1 MTLYRKI
8 ILILSTILIIGT
20 FSISCKKQV
29 DLKKKE
35 NPISVLVAA
44 PVRQS
49 LEEYLELSAEIKA
62 IKEVEISS
70 DVPGKIANILKYE
83 GSFVN
88 KGDTIALIDRF
99 VIGANYAYAP
109 ARTPISG
116 YVTTTYMAVGASIAA
131 ATPIANVADISK
143 LEVEI
148 QVPERSI
155 TGVELGQKVLIR
167 IPSSP
172 NKEVEATITKKDYA
186 VNPSTRTLMVK
197 ALIDNKD
204 RLFLPGMFSDVS
216 ILLNSANNIFVIP
229 NSATFSD
236 DLGKNYIY
244 VVKEDNSQNPPLE
257 GNVATDNTNKQYR
270 AYIREID
277 ILFRSKDKVALSGG
291 LEDGEEVVMF
301 GREFL
306 KDGSLVNRIENDP
319 TILEYITPQNVNTNE
334 IVNNTNN
341 TIKQQTNQRTQVNQA
356 KENNTIKQTTTN
368 QTKPKTSSLLANST
382 NTTKTT
388 QNTAVKPQNNTTA
401 KPQTN
406 TVIKQQTNNNAVIN
420 TAEKDRAD
428 NEDVVKNTE
437 QTNDSDIYSVG
448 K

>member
-1 MTLYRKI
+1 MRFERVI
-8 ILILSTILIIGT
+8 ILILCLTI
-20 FSISCKKQV
+20 FSVSCGKNKA

-44 PVRQS
+44 PIKQH
-49 LEEYLELSAEIKA
+49 LDEYLELSAEIKA

-131 ATPIANVADISK
+131 STPIANVADISQ

-155 TGVELGQKVLIR
+155 AGIELGQKVFIR
-167 IPSSP
+167 VPSSP
-172 NKEVEATITKKDYA
+172 NKEIEATITKRDYA

-204 RLFLPGMFSDVS
+204 RLLLPGMFSDVS
-216 ILLNSANNIFVIP
+216 ILLNSADNVFVIP
-229 NSATFSD
+229 NSSVFSD
-236 DLGKNYIY
+236 DVGKNYIY
-244 VVKEDNSQNPPLE
+244 VVKEDNSNNPPAE
-257 GNVATDNTNKQYR
+257 GKVTESTNMQYR
-270 AYIREID
+270 AYTREVN
-277 ILFRSKDKVALSGG
+277 ILFTSKDKVALSGG
-291 LEDGEEVVMF
+291 LEEGEEVVMF

-306 KDGSLVNRIENDP
+306 KNGSLVNRIENDP
-319 TILEYITPQNVNTNE
+319 TILEYITPPTTLASAQTNTSNDTNSG
-334 IVNNTNN
+334 VNNTN
-341 TIKQQTNQRTQVNQA
+341 
-356 KENNTIKQTTTN
+356 
-368 QTKPKTSSLLANST
+368 TKPTRPSTATSKPATTVINT
-382 NTTKTT
+382 NTTKPATT
-388 QNTAVKPQNNTTA
+388 VRNTNTTKPAATVRNTNNTTTRPSTS
-401 KPQTN
+401 KE
-406 TVIKQQTNNNAVIN
+406 NNNTQN
-420 TAEKDRAD
+420 GSGDG
-428 NEDVVKNTE
+428 
-437 QTNDSDIYSVG
+437 IYSIG
-448 K
+448 G

>member
-1 MTLYRKI
+1 MVKLSKTI
-8 ILILSTILIIGT
+8 IFALFFSLLIFISV
-20 FSISCKKQV
+20 SCKKKA

-44 PVRQS
+44 PIKQH
-49 LEEYLELSAEIKA
+49 LDEYLELSAEIKA

-131 ATPIANVADISK
+131 STPIANVADISQ

-155 TGVELGQKVLIR
+155 AGIELGQKVFIR
-167 IPSSP
+167 VPSSP
-172 NKEVEATITKKDYA
+172 NKEIEAVITKRDYA

-204 RLFLPGMFSDVS
+204 RLLLPGMFSDVS
-216 ILLNSANNIFVIP
+216 ILLNSADNVFVIP
-229 NSATFSD
+229 NSSVFSD

-244 VVKEDNSQNPPLE
+244 VVKEDDSNNPPVE
-257 GNVATDNTNKQYR
+257 GKVSENTNAQYR
-270 AYIREID
+270 AYTREVNV
-277 ILFRSKDKVALSGG
+277 LFTSKDKVALSGG
-291 LEDGEEVVMF
+291 LEEGEEVVMF

-306 KDGSLVNRIENDP
+306 KNGSLVNRIENDP
-319 TILEYITPQNVNTNE
+319 TILEYITPPTTLASAQTNTASENSNTSASTNAAAVINTNTAAKPATT
-334 IVNNTNN
+334 VRNTNTAAAKPTTTVKN
-341 TIKQQTNQRTQVNQA
+341 TNTTTTKPPAA
-356 KENNTIKQTTTN
+356 KENNN
-368 QTKPKTSSLLANST
+368 
-382 NTTKTT
+382 T
-388 QNTAVKPQNNTTA
+388 QNNSGDA
-401 KPQTN
+401 
-406 TVIKQQTNNNAVIN
+406 
-420 TAEKDRAD
+420 
-428 NEDVVKNTE
+428 
-437 QTNDSDIYSVG
+437 IYSVG
-448 K
+448 G

>member
-1 MTLYRKI
+1 MLRSTTILFI
-8 ILILSTILIIGT
+8 IL
-20 FSISCKKQV
+20 SIFFTSCKKGQV
-29 DLKKKE
+29 NLNKKE

-319 TILEYITPQNVNTNE
+319 TILEYITPQNVNTND
-334 IVNNTNN
+334 NNTNA
-341 TIKQQTNQRTQVNQA
+341 IKQQTTQVNQA
-356 KENNTIKQTTTN
+356 KQNDTIKQTTTN

-406 TVIKQQTNNNAVIN
+406 TVIKQQDNNNAVRN
-420 TAEKDRAD
+420 TAEKDAAD

>member
-1 MTLYRKI
+1 MLRSTTILFI
-8 ILILSTILIIGT
+8 IL
-20 FSISCKKQV
+20 SIFFTSCKKGQV
-29 DLKKKE
+29 NLNKKE

-172 NKEVEATITKKDYA
+172 NKEVEAIITKKDYA

-257 GNVATDNTNKQYR
+257 GKVATDNTNKKYR

-356 KENNTIKQTTTN
+356 KENNTVKQATTN
-368 QTKPKTSSLLANST
+368 QTKPKTSSLLANNT
-382 NTTKTT
+382 NAAKTAT
-388 QNTAVKPQNNTTA
+388 QQNTAVKPQTNTVT
-401 KPQTN
+401 KVQTN
-406 TVIKQQTNNNAVIN
+406 TAAQNTNNNVIN
-420 TAEKDRAD
+420 NTVEKDTAD

-437 QTNDSDIYSVG
+437 QTNNSDIYSVG

>member
-1 MTLYRKI
+1 MIKKI
-8 ILILSTILIIGT
+8 SVQIFITIL
-20 FSISCKKQV
+20 FLSVLSVSCKKEQA

-44 PVRQS
+44 PIKQH
-49 LEEYLELSAEIKA
+49 LDEYLELSAEIKA

-131 ATPIANVADISK
+131 STPIANVADISQ

-155 TGVELGQKVLIR
+155 SGIELGQKVLIR
-167 IPSSP
+167 VPSSP
-172 NKEVEATITKKDYA
+172 NQEIEAKITKRDYA

-204 RLFLPGMFSDVS
+204 RLLLPGMFSDVS
-216 ILLNSANNIFVIP
+216 ILLNSADNVFVIP
-229 NSATFSD
+229 NSAIFSD

-244 VVKEDNSQNPPLE
+244 VVKEDNSNNPPQEL
-257 GNVATDNTNKQYR
+257 AQSTNKQYR
-270 AYIREID
+270 AYSREVN
-277 ILFRSKDKVALSGG
+277 ILFTSKDKVALSSG
-291 LEDGEEVVMF
+291 LEEGEEVVMF

-306 KDGSLVNRIENDP
+306 KNGSLVNRIENDP
-319 TILEYITPQNVNTNE
+319 TILEYITPQATAVASANTNQ
-334 IVNNTNN
+334 NTSAN
-341 TIKQQTNQRTQVNQA
+341 QTAAVK
-356 KENNTIKQTTTN
+356 KEDTSKPTTTAKQTTTVSKPATTAK
-368 QTKPKTSSLLANST
+368 QTTTTSKPATTAKQTTTASKPTTTTSQ
-382 NTTKTT
+382 TKTT
-388 QNTAVKPQNNTTA
+388 TT
-401 KPQTN
+401 TN
-406 TVIKQQTNNNAVIN
+406 TSKT
-420 TAEKDRAD
+420 TESSSSD
-428 NEDVVKNTE
+428 N
-437 QTNDSDIYSVG
+437 SIYSIG
-448 K
+448 G

>member
-1 MTLYRKI
+1 MILYRKI
-8 ILILSTILIIGT
+8 ILILSTILIIGAL
-20 FSISCKKQV
+20 SISCKKQV

-44 PVRQS
+44 PIRQS

-257 GNVATDNTNKQYR
+257 GNVTAGNTNKQYR
-270 AYIREID
+270 AYIREVD

-341 TIKQQTNQRTQVNQA
+341 TIKQQTTQVNQA
-356 KENNTIKQTTTN
+356 KQNNTVKQTTTN
-368 QTKPKTSSLLANST
+368 QTKPKTSSLLANNT
-382 NTTKTT
+382 NAAKTT
-388 QNTAVKPQNNTTA
+388 TQQNTVA

-406 TVIKQQTNNNAVIN
+406 TTAKQQTNTVAQTNNVIIN
-420 TAEKDRAD
+420 TAEKDAAD

-437 QTNDSDIYSVG
+437 QTNNSDIYSVG

>member
-1 MTLYRKI
+1 MMKFERLI
-8 ILILSTILIIGT
+8 ILILCLTI
-20 FSISCKKQV
+20 FSVSCGKNKA

-44 PVRQS
+44 PIKQH
-49 LEEYLELSAEIKA
+49 LDEYLELSAEIKA

-131 ATPIANVADISK
+131 ATPIANVADISQ

-155 TGVELGQKVLIR
+155 AGIELGQKVFIR
-167 IPSSP
+167 VPSSP
-172 NKEVEATITKKDYA
+172 NKEIEATITKRDYA

-204 RLFLPGMFSDVS
+204 RLLLPGMFSDVS
-216 ILLNSANNIFVIP
+216 ILLNSADNVFVIP
-229 NSATFSD
+229 NSSVFSD

-244 VVKEDNSQNPPLE
+244 IVKEDNSNNPPAE
-257 GNVATDNTNKQYR
+257 GKVTESTNMKYR
-270 AYIREID
+270 AYTREVN
-277 ILFRSKDKVALSGG
+277 ILFTSKDKVALSGG
-291 LEDGEEVVMF
+291 LEEGEEVVMF

-306 KDGSLVNRIENDP
+306 KNGSLVNRIENDP
-319 TILEYITPQNVNTNE
+319 TILEYITPPTTLASAQTNTSDDTNSG
-334 IVNNTNN
+334 VNNTNTTPTRPTTATANPATTVRN
-341 TIKQQTNQRTQVNQA
+341 TNTAKPAATVRNTDAARNTNTATARNTNNTAAKPSTA
-356 KENNTIKQTTTN
+356 KENNN
-368 QTKPKTSSLLANST
+368 
-382 NTTKTT
+382 T
-388 QNTAVKPQNNTTA
+388 QNGSG
-401 KPQTN
+401 
-406 TVIKQQTNNNAVIN
+406 
-420 TAEKDRAD
+420 DG
-428 NEDVVKNTE
+428 
-437 QTNDSDIYSVG
+437 IYSIG
-448 K
+448 G

>member
-1 MTLYRKI
+1 MILYRKI
-8 ILILSTILIIGT
+8 ILILSTILIIAA

-83 GSFVN
+83 GSFVK

-155 TGVELGQKVLIR
+155 AGIELGQKVLIR

-186 VNPSTRTLMVK
+186 VNPATRTLMVK

-319 TILEYITPQNVNTNE
+319 TILEYITPQNVNTND
-334 IVNNTNN
+334 NNTNA
-341 TIKQQTNQRTQVNQA
+341 IKQQTTQVNQA
-356 KENNTIKQTTTN
+356 KQNDTIKQTTTN
-368 QTKPKTSSLLANST
+368 QTKPKTSSLLANNT
-382 NTTKTT
+382 NAAKTT
-388 QNTAVKPQNNTTA
+388 QNTAVKPQTNTVT
-401 KPQTN
+401 KVQTN
-406 TVIKQQTNNNAVIN
+406 TAIQNTNNVIRN

-428 NEDVVKNTE
+428 NEDVIKNTE

>member
-1 MTLYRKI
+1 MILYRKVTLI
-8 ILILSTILIIGT
+8 FSAILILAIFST
-20 FSISCKKQV
+20 SCKKQV

-35 NPISVLVAA
+35 NAISVLVAA
-44 PVRQS
+44 PARQS

-131 ATPIANVADISK
+131 ATPIANVADISQ

-155 TGVELGQKVLIR
+155 TGIELGQKVLIR

-257 GNVATDNTNKQYR
+257 GNVAAGNTNKQYR
-270 AYIREID
+270 AYIREVD

-334 IVNNTNN
+334 IINNTN
-341 TIKQQTNQRTQVNQA
+341 TKQQTNQINQA
-356 KENNTIKQTTTN
+356 KQTTLAKQQSTAN
-368 QTKPKTSSLLANST
+368 QTKPKAASVNN
-382 NTTKTT
+382 NTAK
-388 QNTAVKPQNNTTA
+388 QNTVS

-406 TVIKQQTNNNAVIN
+406 NNVVRNTVEKE
-420 TAEKDRAD
+420 EKDVAD
-428 NEDVVKNTE
+428 NEDIVKNTE
-437 QTNDSDIYSVG
+437 QTNNSDIYSVG
-448 K
+448 N

>member
-1 MTLYRKI
+1 MMRFERVI
-8 ILILSTILIIGT
+8 ILILCLTI
-20 FSISCKKQV
+20 FSVSCGKNKA

-44 PVRQS
+44 PIKQH
-49 LEEYLELSAEIKA
+49 LDEYLELSAEIKA

-131 ATPIANVADISK
+131 STPIANVADISQ

-155 TGVELGQKVLIR
+155 AGIELGQKVFIR
-167 IPSSP
+167 VPSSP
-172 NKEVEATITKKDYA
+172 NKEIEATITKRDYA

-204 RLFLPGMFSDVS
+204 RLLLPGMFSDVS
-216 ILLNSANNIFVIP
+216 ILLNSADNVFVIP
-229 NSATFSD
+229 NSSVFSD
-236 DLGKNYIY
+236 DVGKNYIY
-244 VVKEDNSQNPPLE
+244 VVKEDNSNNPPAE
-257 GNVATDNTNKQYR
+257 GKVTESTNMQYR
-270 AYIREID
+270 AYTREVN
-277 ILFRSKDKVALSGG
+277 ILFTSKDKVALSGG
-291 LEDGEEVVMF
+291 LEEGEEVVMF

-306 KDGSLVNRIENDP
+306 KNGSLVNRIENDP
-319 TILEYITPQNVNTNE
+319 TILEYITPPTTLASAQTNTSNDTNSG
-334 IVNNTNN
+334 VNNTN
-341 TIKQQTNQRTQVNQA
+341 
-356 KENNTIKQTTTN
+356 
-368 QTKPKTSSLLANST
+368 TKPTRPSTATSKPATTVINT
-382 NTTKTT
+382 NTTKPATT
-388 QNTAVKPQNNTTA
+388 VRNTNTTKPAATVRNTNNTTTRPSTS
-401 KPQTN
+401 KE
-406 TVIKQQTNNNAVIN
+406 NNNTQN
-420 TAEKDRAD
+420 GSGDG
-428 NEDVVKNTE
+428 
-437 QTNDSDIYSVG
+437 IYSIG
-448 K
+448 G

>member
-1 MTLYRKI
+1 MTIYRKI
-8 ILILSTILIIGT
+8 ILILSAILIIAA

-35 NPISVLVAA
+35 NAISVLVAA
-44 PVRQS
+44 PIRQS

-197 ALIDNKD
+197 ALIDNKE

-257 GNVATDNTNKQYR
+257 GKAASDNTNKQYR

-319 TILEYITPQNVNTNE
+319 TILEYITPQNINTNE
-334 IVNNTNN
+334 IINNT
-341 TIKQQTNQRTQVNQA
+341 KQQTNQAVNQS
-356 KENNTIKQTTTN
+356 KQNTAVKQTAAN
-368 QTKPKTSSLLANST
+368 QTKPKTSSLSE
-382 NTTKTT
+382 
-388 QNTAVKPQNNTTA
+388 NNTNAAKTAAQQNIAA

-406 TVIKQQTNNNAVIN
+406 TVIKQQTDNNTVRN
-420 TAEKDRAD
+420 TAEKDAAD

-448 K
+448 N

>member
-1 MTLYRKI
+1 MILYRKI
-8 ILILSTILIIGT
+8 ILILSTILIIGAL
-20 FSISCKKQV
+20 SISCKKQV

-44 PVRQS
+44 PIRQS

-257 GNVATDNTNKQYR
+257 GNVTAGNTNKQYR

-319 TILEYITPQNVNTNE
+319 TILEYITPQNINTNE

-341 TIKQQTNQRTQVNQA
+341 TIKQQTTQVNQA
-356 KENNTIKQTTTN
+356 KQNNTVKQTTTN
-368 QTKPKTSSLLANST
+368 QTKPKASSLLANNT
-382 NTTKTT
+382 NAAKTT
-388 QNTAVKPQNNTTA
+388 TQQNTVA

-406 TVIKQQTNNNAVIN
+406 TTAKQQTNTVAQTNNVIIN
-420 TAEKDRAD
+420 TAEKDAAD

>member
-1 MTLYRKI
+1 MILYRKI
-8 ILILSTILIIGT
+8 ILILSTILIIGAL
-20 FSISCKKQV
+20 SISCKKQV

-44 PVRQS
+44 PIRQS

-257 GNVATDNTNKQYR
+257 GNVTSGNTNKQYR

-319 TILEYITPQNVNTNE
+319 TILEYITPQNINTND
-334 IVNNTNN
+334 IVNNTASTTNKS
-341 TIKQQTNQRTQVNQA
+341 TTVKQQTNQAKQTTVVKQSTANQA
-356 KENNTIKQTTTN
+356 KA
-368 QTKPKTSSLLANST
+368 SSVLANT
-382 NTTKTT
+382 NVAKNT
-388 QNTAVKPQNNTTA
+388 QQNNTALT
-401 KPQTN
+401 KEET
-406 TVIKQQTNNNAVIN
+406 KKDEAV
-420 TAEKDRAD
+420 TEKS
-428 NEDVVKNTE
+428 E
-437 QTNDSDIYSVG
+437 QTYDSDIYSVG
-448 K
+448 N

>member
-1 MTLYRKI
+1 MILYRKI
-8 ILILSTILIIGT
+8 ILILSTILIIGAL
-20 FSISCKKQV
+20 SISCKKQV

-44 PVRQS
+44 PIRQS

-257 GNVATDNTNKQYR
+257 GKIASDNTNKQYR
-270 AYIREID
+270 AYIREVD

-356 KENNTIKQTTTN
+356 KENNTVKQTTTN
-368 QTKPKTSSLLANST
+368 QTKPKTSSLLANNT
-382 NTTKTT
+382 NAAKTT
-388 QNTAVKPQNNTTA
+388 TQQNTVA

-406 TVIKQQTNNNAVIN
+406 TTAKQQTNTVAQTNNVIIN
-420 TAEKDRAD
+420 TAEKDAAD

-437 QTNDSDIYSVG
+437 QTNNSDIYSVG

>member
-1 MTLYRKI
+1 MRRVSI
-8 ILILSTILIIGT
+8 IILSIVLILSFL
-20 FSISCKKQV
+20 SVSCKKAAA

-44 PVRQS
+44 PIKQP
-49 LEEYLELSAEIKA
+49 LEEYLDLSAEIKA

-131 ATPIANVADISK
+131 STPIANVADISK

-155 TGVELGQKVLIR
+155 GGIELGQKVLIR
-167 IPSSP
+167 VPSSP
-172 NKEVEATITKKDYA
+172 NKEIEAVITKRDYA
-186 VNPSTRTLMVK
+186 VNPATRTLMVK

-204 RLFLPGMFSDVS
+204 RLLLPGMFSDVS
-216 ILLNSANNIFVIP
+216 ILLNSADNVFVIP
-229 NSATFSD
+229 NSAMFSD

-244 VVKEDNSQNPPLE
+244 VVKEDTANNPPSE
-257 GNVATDNTNKQYR
+257 VPAANSTNTKYR
-270 AYIREID
+270 AYTREVNV
-277 ILFRSKDKVALSGG
+277 LFTSKDKVALSGG
-291 LEDGEEVVMF
+291 LEEGEEVVMF

-306 KDGSLVNRIENDP
+306 KNGSLVNRIENDP
-319 TILEYITPQNVNTNE
+319 TILEYITPPTAVASADTNIIKKEPATNTANTKP
-334 IVNNTNN
+334 VPSVRNNTASKPAASANNNNN
-341 TIKQQTNQRTQVNQA
+341 TVSKPAASQNRT
-356 KENNTIKQTTTN
+356 T
-368 QTKPKTSSLLANST
+368 
-382 NTTKTT
+382 
-388 QNTAVKPQNNTTA
+388 
-401 KPQTN
+401 
-406 TVIKQQTNNNAVIN
+406 
-420 TAEKDRAD
+420 TAEKPK
-428 NEDVVKNTE
+428 ETNTE
-437 QTNDSDIYSVG
+437 TNTSDTIYSVG
-448 K
+448 G

>member
-1 MTLYRKI
+1 MILYRKI
-8 ILILSTILIIGT
+8 ILILSTILIIGAL
-20 FSISCKKQV
+20 SISCKKQV

-257 GNVATDNTNKQYR
+257 GKAALDNTNKQYR

-319 TILEYITPQNVNTNE
+319 TILEYITPQNINTNE
-334 IVNNTNN
+334 IINNTN
-341 TIKQQTNQRTQVNQA
+341 TKQQTNQRTQVNQA
-356 KENNTIKQTTTN
+356 KENNTVKQTTTN
-368 QTKPKTSSLLANST
+368 QTKPKTSSLLANNT
-382 NTTKTT
+382 NAAKPTQ
-388 QNTAVKPQNNTTA
+388 QNTVSKS
-401 KPQTN
+401 QTN
-406 TVIKQQTNNNAVIN
+406 TVTKVQTNTAIQNTNNAIRN
-420 TAEKDRAD
+420 TAEKDAAD

-437 QTNDSDIYSVG
+437 QTNNSDIYSVG

>member
-1 MTLYRKI
+1 MIKKI
-8 ILILSTILIIGT
+8 SVQIFITILCLSILSV
-20 FSISCKKQV
+20 SCKKSQA

-44 PVRQS
+44 PIKQH
-49 LEEYLELSAEIKA
+49 LDEYLELSAEIKA
-62 IKEVEISS
+62 TKEVEISS

-131 ATPIANVADISK
+131 STPIANVADISQ

-155 TGVELGQKVLIR
+155 SGIELGQKVLIR
-167 IPSSP
+167 VPSSP
-172 NKEVEATITKKDYA
+172 NKEIEAKITKRDYA

-204 RLFLPGMFSDVS
+204 RLLLPGMFSDVS
-216 ILLNSANNIFVIP
+216 ILLNSADNVFVIP
-229 NSATFSD
+229 NSAIFSD

-244 VVKEDNSQNPPLE
+244 VVKEDNSNNPPQEL
-257 GNVATDNTNKQYR
+257 AQSTNKQYR
-270 AYIREID
+270 AYSREVN
-277 ILFRSKDKVALSGG
+277 ILFTSKDKVALSSG
-291 LEDGEEVVMF
+291 LEEGEEVVMF

-306 KDGSLVNRIENDP
+306 KNGSLVNRIENDP
-319 TILEYITPQNVNTNE
+319 TILEYITPQATAVASANTNQNTSANQNA
-334 IVNNTNN
+334 IV
-341 TIKQQTNQRTQVNQA
+341 
-356 KENNTIKQTTTN
+356 KENTVKQTTASKPATAAKQTTTASKPATTSTTK
-368 QTKPKTSSLLANST
+368 QTTTTTKQTTTTAKQTTTTAKQTTTTAKQTTTT

-388 QNTAVKPQNNTTA
+388 
-401 KPQTN
+401 
-406 TVIKQQTNNNAVIN
+406 
-420 TAEKDRAD
+420 ESSSSD
-428 NEDVVKNTE
+428 N
-437 QTNDSDIYSVG
+437 SIYSIG
-448 K
+448 G

>member
-1 MTLYRKI
+1 MLRSTTILFI
-8 ILILSTILIIGT
+8 IL
-20 FSISCKKQV
+20 SIFFTSCKKGQV
-29 DLKKKE
+29 NLNKKE

-257 GNVATDNTNKQYR
+257 GKVATDNTNKKYR

-306 KDGSLVNRIENDP
+306 KDGSLINRIENDP

-334 IVNNTNN
+334 IINNTNN

-356 KENNTIKQTTTN
+356 KENNTVKQATTN
-368 QTKPKTSSLLANST
+368 QTKPKTSSLLANNT
-382 NTTKTT
+382 NAAKTAT
-388 QNTAVKPQNNTTA
+388 QQNTAVKPQTNTVT
-401 KPQTN
+401 KVQTN
-406 TVIKQQTNNNAVIN
+406 TAAQNTNNNVIN
-420 TAEKDRAD
+420 NTVEKDTAD

>member
-1 MTLYRKI
+1 MLKNREIKLLII
-8 ILILSTILIIGT
+8 ILCFSII
-20 FSISCKKQV
+20 SISCKKEQV

-44 PVRQS
+44 PIRQS
-49 LEEYLELSAEIKA
+49 LDEYLELSAEIKA

-131 ATPIANVADISK
+131 STPIANVADISK

-155 TGVELGQKVLIR
+155 AGIELGQKVLIR
-167 IPSSP
+167 IPSAP
-172 NKEVEATITKKDYA
+172 NKEIEAAITKRDYA

-204 RLFLPGMFSDVS
+204 RLLLPGMFSDVS
-216 ILLNSANNIFVIP
+216 ILLNSADNVFVIP
-229 NSATFSD
+229 NSSIFSD
-236 DLGKNYIY
+236 DLGKSYIY
-244 VVKEDNSQNPPLE
+244 VVKADNSDNPPAE
-257 GNVATDNTNKQYR
+257 VASGSSNSTKYR
-270 AYIREID
+270 AYTREVN
-277 ILFRSKDKVALSGG
+277 ILFTSKDKVALSGG

-306 KDGSLVNRIENDP
+306 KNGSLVNRIENDP
-319 TILEYITPQNVNTNE
+319 TILEYITPPATAVASA
-334 IVNNTNN
+334 
-341 TIKQQTNQRTQVNQA
+341 QTNTQNSNTVKANDTA
-356 KENNTIKQTTTN
+356 KPSTTAKQTTTVKN
-368 QTKPKTSSLLANST
+368 
-382 NTTKTT
+382 
-388 QNTAVKPQNNTTA
+388 NTAAAKQQAATAKQTTTA
-401 KPQTN
+401 KPNTTAQQAKKPAAEKPSTATNN
-406 TVIKQQTNNNAVIN
+406 TVKT
-420 TAEKDRAD
+420 T
-428 NEDVVKNTE
+428 ED
-437 QTNDSDIYSVG
+437 SGIYSIG
-448 K
+448 G